1 MRQRKARAELKVS
14 RTYAWSARTH
24 KRVRER
30 ARRLRAQDM
39 RSSASG
45 MTEAWVERELDRL
58 DRADEREAGR

>member
-1 MRQRKARAELKVS
+1 MRKRRARSELKVS

-30 ARRLRAQDM
+30 VRRLRSQDV
-39 RSSASG
+39 RLSASG